1 MRVIQTAFWLVCA
14 AVTVASL
21 SPTEYLLPG
30 VFDWWDKAQHA
41 IAFAGLCFCGLWA
54 YPNRVLAMLV
64 GLLLLGAVIE
74 VAQAATGWRVGD
86 VADWV
91 ADAVGVGLAYGFFRA
106 YALTRSRAV

>member
-1 MRVIQTAFWLVCA
+1 
-14 AVTVASL
+14 
-21 SPTEYLLPG
+21 
-30 VFDWWDKAQHA
+30 
-41 IAFAGLCFCGLWA
+41 
-54 YPNRVLAMLV
+54 MLV

-106 YALTRSRAV
+106 CALTRSRAV